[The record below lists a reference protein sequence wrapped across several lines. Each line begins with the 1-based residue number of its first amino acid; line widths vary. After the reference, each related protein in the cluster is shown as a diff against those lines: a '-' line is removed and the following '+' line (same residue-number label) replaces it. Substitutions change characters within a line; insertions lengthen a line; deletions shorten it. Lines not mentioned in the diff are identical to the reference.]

1 MNKIKLFNNVFY
13 YEIGLPWTRNKNTG
27 NYSIEYNVIKELEHD
42 FIFITKK
49 NRLTGFESG
58 IIVPKEVV
66 KKNVKYIQHYYDK
79 EVPDPNDETKTIIVE
94 RGYPCYLISKK
105 VIMKYKEYILNEV

>member
-1 MNKIKLFNNVFY
+1 MIMKNKIRSFNNVFY
-13 YEIGLPWTRNKNTG
+13 YEIGLPWSRNKNTG
-27 NYSIEYNVIKELEHD
+27 NYSIDYNVIKELEHD

-49 NRLTGFESG
+49 NNLTGFESG

-79 EVPDPNDETKTIIVE
+79 EVPDETKTIIVQ
-94 RGYPCYLISKK
+94 RWYPCYLISKK
-105 VIMKYKEYILNEV
+105 VIMNYKECNLNEV